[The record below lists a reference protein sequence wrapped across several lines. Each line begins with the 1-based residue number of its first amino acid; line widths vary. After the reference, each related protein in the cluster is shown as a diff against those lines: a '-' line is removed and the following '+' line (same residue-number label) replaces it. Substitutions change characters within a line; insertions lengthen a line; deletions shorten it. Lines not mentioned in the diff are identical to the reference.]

1 MLPVLCSTVWY
12 SMSEASG
19 ANHTLDIKIK
29 GLVDDDNIRTLVHA

>member
-12 SMSEASG
+12 SMSEASV

-29 GLVDDDNIRTLVHA
+29 GIVDDDNIRTPVHA